1 MFIIVFVTKLNHIAM
16 YLTYHPD
23 FRNSEMFPAILIEH
37 RTLYRQ
43 DGKIIRIEQIFTIEF
58 KFGTDDCESFKISS
72 SLSVGC
78 IVQ

>member
-1 MFIIVFVTKLNHIAM
+1 M

-43 DGKIIRIEQIFTIEF
+43 DGKNVQVDQIFTIQNYF
-58 KFGTDDCESFKISS
+58 LTDDCESYIISS
-72 SLSVGC
+72 LLRFEW
-78 IVQ
+78 IVM

>member
-1 MFIIVFVTKLNHIAM
+1 MKLNHIAM

-43 DGKIIRIEQIFTIEF
+43 DGKNIRIEQIFTIEYE
-58 KFGTDDCESFKISS
+58 FGTNDCESYKISS
-72 SLSVGC
+72 SFRFLC